1 MRKSKGWKTN
11 PSSICTGLYSKYPF
25 RPKNLFWVFF
35 NKYRYSIYGSVQI
48 PWCHWKIEL
57 ARWWPRSWLK
67 VTPWYLDRTEDR
79 LTILIKEHPKQICAS
94 KRILAVQMRTRT
106 WWAHFLLP
114 KFSHFVL
121 YIPYYFIFSI
131 FRFTSIFGSV
141 RIPWCHFWPRSWP
154 PSSEFDL
161 SANAYGNFS
170 TMSPEAD
177 FRSSTNQFAKT

>member
-1 MRKSKGWKTN
+1 MLD
-11 PSSICTGLYSKYPF
+11 GLVFHPLDF
-25 RPKNLFWVFF
+25 LILFFTSHIISFFF
-35 NKYRYSIYGSVQI
+35 NFQIYLHLRFGPDTMVSLLTKILSTIERVQSFSQG
-48 PWCHWKIEL
+48 
-57 ARWWPRSWLK
+57 SWLK

-177 FRSSTNQFAKT
+177 FKSSTNQFAKT